1 MQGIY
6 IRCIARYKLI
16 YTQATARWKFGDTYS
31 ETCCYV
37 ARSKIFSW
45 AGKIIWVIGE
55 GRLSETA
62 TVYDQLY
69 SAGIS
74 MIVRGA
80 SSMNTLHGLRTVLG
94 FNWNSLKLPDI
105 SRKGVIVLWSI
116 SSNNTVKHQNELS
129 SVLDILYSF

>member
-45 AGKIIWVIGE
+45 AGKIIWVIGFSSQMLWKE
-55 GRLSETA
+55 GCQR
-62 TVYDQLY
+62 QLLFTISFIQQAFQWL
-69 SAGIS
+69 SAG
-74 MIVRGA
+74 RPRWPLY
-80 SSMNTLHGLRTVLG
+80 TDYGLY
-94 FNWNSLKLPDI
+94 
-105 SRKGVIVLWSI
+105 
-116 SSNNTVKHQNELS
+116 
-129 SVLDILYSF
+129 LDLTETP